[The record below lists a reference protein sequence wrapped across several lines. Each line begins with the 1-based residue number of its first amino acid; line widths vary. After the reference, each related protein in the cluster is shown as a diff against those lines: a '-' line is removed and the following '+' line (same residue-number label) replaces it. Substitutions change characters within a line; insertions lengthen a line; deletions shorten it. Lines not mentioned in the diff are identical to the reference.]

1 MFGKN
6 VSKPVFLPIFRRTDA
21 HCRPEALAEVVLIA
35 ETAAIGDFLHRKVAV
50 TQQRHGTV
58 HACLVDKLLG
68 RYAQQTLQFA
78 VQSRLADVQLGC
90 QLGHTEVGVVD
101 VLFHKLHHALHEALV
116 FLAQAL
122 LANAAA
128 VGLQGLLNIGNSRF
142 LCHCLRSCRFYGC
155 LFRCGLFRC
164 GLFLSNLG

>member
-50 TQQRHGTV
+50 MQQRHGTV

-68 RYAQQTLQFA
+68 RHAQQALQFA
-78 VQSRLADVQLGC
+78 VQSRLADVQLSC
-90 QLGHTEVGVVD
+90 QLGHTEVRIVD

-122 LANAAA
+122 
-128 VGLQGLLNIGNSRF
+128 SPT
-142 LCHCLRSCRFYGC
+142 LRLSACKGC
-155 LFRCGLFRC
+155 
-164 GLFLSNLG
+164 